1 MLILCNVGLKVLKPD
16 EGFLKNALQIGVSC
30 GISTIFWGAM
40 FGGYFGNLV
49 TQVAE
54 SWFGMTVTVPSV
66 FDPLNDPMSVMILS
80 FILGGIHL
88 FVGMG
93 IKIYMLAREG
103 HLMDGLMDVGL
114 WYLVLIGLPLMLLP
128 AFFNV
133 GMVLAIVGAVGLVL
147 TQGRHEKNIP
157 VSYTHLTLPTKIAV

>member
-1 MLILCNVGLKVLKPD
+1 MRHLH
-16 EGFLKNALQIGVSC
+16 
-30 GISTIFWGAM
+30 IFWGAM

-54 SWFGMTVTVPSV
+54 SWFGMTVTVPAV

-93 IKIYMLAREG
+93 IKIYMLARE
-103 HLMDGLMDVGL
+103 V
-114 WYLVLIGLPLMLLP
+114 
-128 AFFNV
+128 
-133 GMVLAIVGAVGLVL
+133 
-147 TQGRHEKNIP
+147 T
-157 VSYTHLTLPTKIAV
+157 